1 MIVDTDILIDY
12 LRGKEKASKLLDHY
26 KSEES
31 VETTGINVFELYH
44 GAYKSENSTKQVSNP
59 KGFLNRIR
67 VHETSEDSMELA
79 GKLAAELETEGEKIR
94 AKDVLISGIALL
106 ENQSVLT
113 YNKKHFKKV
122 EELKLLETEINSQ

>member
-1 MIVDTDILIDY
+1 MIVDTDMLIDY
-12 LRGKEKASKLLDHY
+12 LRGKERGTKLLEHY
-26 KSEES
+26 KPERS

-44 GAYKSENSTKQVSNP
+44 GAYKSENSTKQVSNL

-79 GKLAAELETEGEKIR
+79 GKIAAELETEGEKIG

-106 ENQSVLT
+106 ENQPVLT

-122 EELKLLETEINSQ
+122 EELELLETEINK